1 MKCNLIV
8 YNECSMRKIF
18 SILLVIFFLFVPFIK
33 TTAFDMS
40 NIDDV
45 TKELEDS
52 RRKLE
57 LLKQA
62 TDIDQA
68 EYDNLQKQLD
78 GIKIQVGALENE
90 IIKKEKEVKE
100 GEKALSYQKNLLN
113 ERARSYYKNIEK
125 NTFSLINLLVSDNL
139 SESLKNFFYQKK
151 IVDEDRKTII
161 KVVMYIK
168 DLEDKKESLVQEKKQ
183 LAAIK
188 IEIDKQAEFLSGEIS
203 TAKEHQSE
211 LSSKIAQLSQAQQSL
226 VSQRQ
231 AALNLP
237 RSAGTSV
244 SGCVDDRDRDPG
256 FSPRFAFYTYGSTH
270 RVGMNQYGA
279 YGRAKAGQ
287 NYQDILNVYYNNVRF
302 ECRNFS
308 NNNIK
313 VQGYGEINIYDY
325 LKGLGEMPESW
336 GNSGGYEAL
345 KAQVVAAASF
355 AHSHTNGGSGEICTS
370 ESCQVYIGYNKGGR
384 WENAVDDIKGE
395 CGDDVKVM
403 VSNDTNEVIKAW
415 YASTHGGYMWTS
427 GEIWGGDKPWT
438 KHAQDTTSSANN
450 FSELNERAWDKESPW
465 FYCDWGHRG
474 EYNNTAWLK
483 SDEVADIA
491 NVILLVRKNPGVAC
505 FVYQTDK
512 APPPPDSNKGCPE
525 TDNWSAEKVKQELG
539 PSAFNSVNSVSV
551 SVDFGY
557 GKTNGITINGDAGS
571 QNFDGDEFKN
581 YFNVRAPANIQIVGP
596 LYNVEKQ

>member
-18 SILLVIFFLFVPFIK
+18 SILLVIFFLFVPFVK

-62 TDIDQA
+62 TDIDQV

-78 GIKIQVGALENE
+78 GIKVQVGALENE

-151 IVDEDRKTII
+151 MVDEDRKTII

-168 DLEDKKESLVQEKKQ
+168 DLEDKKESLVQENKK
-183 LAAIK
+183 LASIK
-188 IEIDKQAEFLSGEIS
+188 IEVDKQAEFLSREIS
-203 TAKEHQSE
+203 SAKVYQSE

-226 VSQRQ
+226 ISQRQ

-370 ESCQVYIGYNKGGR
+370 ESCQVYIGHNKGGR

-491 NVILLVRKNPGVAC
+491 NVIMLVRKDSSTRDHLYQIDRSNPAG
-505 FVYQTDK
+505 TDTW
-512 APPPPDSNKGCPE
+512 DHG
-525 TDNWSAEKVKQELG
+525 KVKDELRNRG
-539 PSAFNSVNSVSV
+539 GNPFNSVSSVSV